1 MFEYRR
7 VLFLGVAANVL
18 LTVSAIGA
26 PNSNPTE
33 EEIAKYQLVY
43 EAPEECPNKNTL
55 LEQINHRTE
64 RDWQALPDQ
73 TAGMLTVAVNK
84 TKDTYHARIV
94 LADRSGHVAFRDNF
108 EEANCDDILVDLA
121 IAAVAAI
128 DSRLGPQPPYVEF
141 GAVGG
146 PDWRTGV
153 LALGG
158 GGLMGI
164 RWPSSGRSFELTV
177 GYWDTGTSQANE
189 DISNVKIR
197 LKLYAARLDF
207 CVFEPKITKTVSV
220 PLCVGATGG
229 FLQAHHVESTAGS
242 RSPMTG
248 WASFG
253 LAPQLR
259 WGSDSLFVQVGPKA
273 DVLFYPNRLKDGTK
287 SSGQS
292 SQTTTTT
299 IHDFSPVGFAM
310 TVTVGF
316 RLP

>member
-1 MFEYRR
+1 MFECRR
-7 VLFLGVAANVL
+7 ELFLGVAVNVL
-18 LTVSAIGA
+18 FTVSANGA
-26 PNSNPTE
+26 PNSNLTE
-33 EEIAKYQLVY
+33 DEIAKYQLVY
-43 EAPEECPNKNTL
+43 EAPAECPNKNAL

-64 RDWQALPDQ
+64 RDWHALPAQ
-73 TAGMLTVAVNK
+73 TTGMLTVAVNK
-84 TKDTYHARIV
+84 TNDTYHARMV
-94 LADRSGHVAFRDNF
+94 LADRSGHVAFRDGF
-108 EEANCDDILVDLA
+108 EGANCNEILVDLA

-158 GGLMGI
+158 GGLVGI
-164 RWPSSGRSFELTV
+164 RWPASGRSFELTV
-177 GYWDTGTSQANE
+177 GYWDTGASQANE
-189 DISNVKIR
+189 VSNVAIR
-197 LKLYAARLDF
+197 LKLYTARLDF
-207 CVFEPKITKTVSV
+207 CFFEPKIAKSISV
-220 PLCVGATGG
+220 PLCVGASGG
-229 FLQAHHVESTAGS
+229 FLQAQHVESADGS
-242 RSPMTG
+242 ASPMTG
-248 WASFG
+248 WASLG

-259 WGSDSLFVQVGPKA
+259 WSSDSLFVQVGPKA
-273 DVLFYPNRLKDGTK
+273 DVLFYPNRLKDRTK

-310 TVTVGF
+310 TLTVGF